1 MPFDSNGNFSLV
13 PGYLAVSGQT
23 ILATQHNPPLED
35 IAAALSQ
42 VILRSGVTPFNGNQ
56 SMAGFRITNAA
67 NGSADGDYVTMAQL
81 NEVIASI
88 VNSAPTGAV
97 KGFRRT
103 NAPAGWVKENGGT
116 IGSVASG
123 ATTRANADTED
134 LFTLLWE
141 QFDNTILPIQNSA
154 GVATTRGATAAADFA
169 ANKRIP
175 LFDSRTR
182 FHRGADDGLGFDATL
197 TVGLSQADGIKK
209 HKHPGTTGSAGAHT
223 HSVPTGG
230 GGGGNAAQTGPQSA
244 SLITTGSS
252 GAHTHPF
259 TTDDN
264 TGGIDL
270 ETRPRSSVLL
280 YCIKL

>member
-56 SMAGFRITNAA
+56 SMSGFKITNAA
-67 NGSADGDYVTMAQL
+67 NGSADQDYVTMAQL
-81 NEVIASI
+81 NEVIAAI
-88 VNSAPTGAV
+88 ANSAPTGAV

-103 NAPAGWVKENGGT
+103 TAPPGWIKENGGT

-141 QFDNTILPIQNSA
+141 QFNNTILPIQNSA

-169 ANKRIP
+169 ANKRMP
-175 LFDSRTR
+175 LFDSRSR
-182 FHRGADDGLGFDATL
+182 FHRGADDGLGFNTAL
-197 TVGLSQADGIKK
+197 TVGVAQTDSLKS
-209 HKHPGTTGSAGAHT
+209 HTHTGTTNNDGAHT
-223 HSVPTGG
+223 HTVPK
-230 GGGGNAAQTGPQSA
+230 
-244 SLITTGSS
+244 GSS
-252 GAHTHPF
+252 GGGDGAQNGPIGSGSLVTTNTGTHQHAF
-259 TTDDN
+259 TTN
-264 TGGIDL
+264 ATGDVL

-280 YCIKL
+280 FCIKL